1 MWLTRSR
8 EGAGVLSKGEK
19 SRSRMGDRRAARECL
34 VRERLLR
41 NRKCSLEVLTF
52 SGEV

>member
-1 MWLTRSR
+1 MF
-8 EGAGVLSKGEK
+8 SKGEK
-19 SRSRMGDRRAARECL
+19 SRSRMGESRAFSECL

-41 NRKCSLEVLTF
+41 NTKCSLEVLTF

>member
-1 MWLTRSR
+1 M
-8 EGAGVLSKGEK
+8 LSKGEK
-19 SRSRMGDRRAARECL
+19 SRSRMGESRVARDYL

-41 NRKCSLEVLTF
+41 NTKCSLEVLTF

>member
-1 MWLTRSR
+1 
-8 EGAGVLSKGEK
+8 VLSKGET
-19 SRSRMGDRRAARECL
+19 SRSRRGESRVASECL

-41 NRKCSLEVLTF
+41 NIKCSLEVLTF